1 MEVYEQINLILEER
15 NTTKREFA
23 KRLISLEP
31 KSKRTGETIREKAV
45 YSYLNGK
52 SVINADLIPYIAD
65 ALQISEQSLFE
76 DNEKVR
82 GRLIRFLLASAN
94 NTEKKIIKEFYLTTL
109 KPESYGNI
117 IDLLPYASPS
127 ILEKIERTLLEMKS
141 ISEKI

>member
-1 MEVYEQINLILEER
+1 MEVYEQINLILGER
-15 NTTKREFA
+15 GLTKREFA

-31 KSKRTGETIREKAV
+31 KSKRTGEIMREKAV
-45 YSYLNGK
+45 YAYLNGK

-65 ALQISEQSLFE
+65 ALQISEQSLFD
-76 DNEKVR
+76 DNAKVR
-82 GRLIRFLLASAN
+82 ARLIKYLLASASN
-94 NTEKKIIKEFYLTTL
+94 AEKKIIEKFYLTEL

-141 ISEKI
+141 ISERI